1 MTDEHHAEQP
11 EQWARGLSLQVGG
24 IYMNTHNSMHDAC
37 NSAALTIQRAFAAR
51 EADLVGALEAA
62 KSLIGAG
69 NGDHPNEAIRQSN
82 INQAWHILS
91 AALKSRE
98 ASHG

>member
-11 EQWARGLSLQVGG
+11 EQWARELAHDIDGAA
-24 IYMNTHNSMHDAC
+24 SMFDDEFDHEA
-37 NSAALTIQRAFAAR
+37 AALTIQSAFAAR
-51 EADLVGALEAA
+51 EADLVGAIEQALGQISGGLCYFSAEAKHEQLRDA
-62 KSLIGAG
+62 DKTL
-69 NGDHPNEAIRQSN
+69 R
-82 INQAWHILS
+82 